1 MVDRRGWRAL
11 VEVFDRVAHH
21 LLDQA
26 VGVTDRPFGVVHE
39 PRLCVVPFAGV
50 AVAGLVLERPDLELV
65 TPLLPLPGQVGLG
78 RAPSRREAESDL
90 AERQK
95 RRDELEIRPL
105 EHQARDRYASE
116 WHNTQAKF
124 VDDPEGAV
132 GDADRL
138 IQQVMRDRG
147 YPVEDFD
154 QRAADLSVDHPEVIS
169 NYRAAHGISI
179 ANERGSAS
187 TDDLRT
193 AMQHYRALFE
203 ELLETEPRG
212 ADLHLAPGVLTL
224 REMTLA
230 PRTWGWAWPHE
241 RSGSDA

>member
-1 MVDRRGWRAL
+1 MPTWGWIVIAIAAVVVLAAIAWNAYNSRRRKGLQDQFGSEYDRT
-11 VEVFDRVAHH
+11 VA
-21 LLDQA
+21 D
-26 VGVTDRPFGVVHE
+26 
-39 PRLCVVPFAGV
+39 
-50 AVAGLVLERPDLELV
+50 
-65 TPLLPLPGQVGLG
+65 
-78 RAPSRREAESDL
+78 APSRREAESEL

-105 EHQARDRYASE
+105 EQQARDRYASE

-179 ANERGSAS
+179 ASERGNAS
-187 TDDLRT
+187 TENLRT
-193 AMQHYRALFE
+193 AMVHYRALFE
-203 ELLETEPRG
+203 ELLETEPAR
-212 ADLHLAPGVLTL
+212 A
-224 REMTLA
+224 
-230 PRTWGWAWPHE
+230 
-241 RSGSDA
+241 